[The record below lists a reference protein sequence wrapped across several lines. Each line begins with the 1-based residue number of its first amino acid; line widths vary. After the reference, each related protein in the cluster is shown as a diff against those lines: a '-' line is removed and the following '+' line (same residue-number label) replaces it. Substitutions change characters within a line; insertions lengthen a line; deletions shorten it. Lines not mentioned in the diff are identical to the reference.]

1 MPANTNSMIIYMNTT
16 MNDTCV
22 VIWKFVEFS
31 LHARITTA
39 VITITIAS
47 NLYLILSE
55 LFCWKG
61 SWILMTWSAV
71 IPGDASISRERYMRC
86 VGDSF
91 SSWNSFRSAR
101 FPGISVS
108 QFRSKQFSAHDVGKM
123 SQPQISHYQ
132 WNPPIYAAHNCVY
145 VWCCRSLF
153 HDSSPDTRI
162 LINSVC

>member
-1 MPANTNSMIIYMNTT
+1 MNTT
-16 MNDTCV
+16 MDDILCV
-22 VIWKFVEFS
+22 VIWKFIEFS

-39 VITITIAS
+39 VITITIVS
-47 NLYLILSE
+47 NLYLIISG
-55 LFCWKG
+55 LFCLKG

-71 IPGDASISRERYMRC
+71 IPGDVSISRERYMRC
-86 VGDSF
+86 VGDCF

-108 QFRSKQFSAHDVGKM
+108 QFRSKQFSAHDATLVKCH
-123 SQPQISHYQ
+123 SHKFRII
-132 WNPPIYAAHNCVY
+132 NETHLYAAHNCMCMY
-145 VWCCRSLF
+145 GCRSLF